1 MSLILTFLASSLGKY
16 IIGGVGIGAAV
27 LFGWM
32 RAKASGAKAE
42 RDKQAAAETAAVNSA
57 KQVQGQVDQLN
68 SDDAR
73 KELGTWDRSKP

>member
-1 MSLILTFLASSLGKY
+1 MSVILAFLASSLGKY
-16 IIGGVGIGAAV
+16 IIGGVGVGAAI

-57 KQVQGQVDQLN
+57 KQVQGQVDQLKP
-68 SDDAR
+68 DDAR
-73 KELGTWDRSKP
+73 KELGTWDKSKP